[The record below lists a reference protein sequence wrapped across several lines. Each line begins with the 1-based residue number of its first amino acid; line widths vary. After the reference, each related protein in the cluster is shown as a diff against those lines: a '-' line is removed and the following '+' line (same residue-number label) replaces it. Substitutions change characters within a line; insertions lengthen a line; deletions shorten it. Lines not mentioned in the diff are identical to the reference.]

1 MNNYFPYGSWWVRI
15 VVFMKGQ
22 RCAWMMVWLVF
33 SLAILSPVAS
43 AVIDKYADIPRSTGP
58 LDKDNPELLSVL
70 KTHTAY
76 VGMMQQARM
85 NGVIGYIDRISDG
98 AGSTNLRWI
107 QDDYLTAVSTIP
119 LLYTS
124 DEITIAR
131 EEMRAQSIRFL
142 DETNIQMAAF
152 NGKEAELRASTNETE
167 ADAETTFVS
176 MPDSVWLIKGSARLA
191 AFNTS
196 AEKRASL
203 LLTLT
208 RKGVDISGA
217 RVLSDQIDAKRTEL
231 EAVVVKHHD
240 GAILSLNS
248 GIARLNSQFRSTVDE
263 ALKNHEIQLNTAA
276 MLAMK

>member
-1 MNNYFPYGSWWVRI
+1 
-15 VVFMKGQ
+15 MKGQ
-22 RCAWMMVWLVF
+22 RCAWMMVWLVL

-43 AVIDKYADIPRSTGP
+43 AVVDKYSDIPPSTGP

-85 NGVIGYIDRISDG
+85 NGVIGYIDRISNG

-107 QDDYLTAVSTIP
+107 QDDYLAAVSTVP

-196 AEKRASL
+196 AEKRAAL

-217 RVLSDQIDAKRTEL
+217 LVLSDQIDAKRTEL